1 MPEIL
6 RGNIM
11 SKLYNLGC
19 SFAYGNCVPEK
30 NKLCDTHKSP
40 GTFIAKHL
48 GYEEVNLA
56 CNGNSL
62 DGVLRRLYTWPFEK
76 DGLVLIGV
84 PPAGRFQIVHP
95 TEQHTN
101 KERNFKAKLFGG
113 NREAEECIKYAYT
126 KGPVNHLQQTLNRKI
141 LKVFPDYFYSIKW
154 AGEKIKH
161 IDVNETASYLLNFNL
176 VKIQT
181 RLKELGLKYYL
192 YNSIG
197 FNYKPINQ
205 ETIELQKQVDLS
217 SYYEPENDMFS
228 LVKTDE
234 KYQLAD
240 GDLHPNHLAYDI
252 WSKGF
257 IEWLNGKQ

>member
-1 MPEIL
+1 
-6 RGNIM
+6 M

-48 GYEEVNLA
+48 GMEEVNLA
-56 CNGNSL
+56 VNGNSL
-62 DGVLRRLYTWPFEK
+62 DGVLRRLYTYDFEK
-76 DGLVLIGV
+76 DGIILIGV
-84 PPAGRFQIVHP
+84 PPAGRFQIVSYQ
-95 TEQHTN
+95 EQVHN
-101 KERNFKAKLFGG
+101 KIRGGQAERTGKSVSAK
-113 NREAEECIKYAYT
+113 ECIKYGFS
-126 KGPVNHLQQTLNRKI
+126 KGPGGHDDFFKT
-141 LKVFPDYFYSIKW
+141 SKW
-154 AGEKIKH
+154 PELPEKHMKMDI
-161 IDVNETASYLLNFNL
+161 NETASYLLNFNL

-197 FNYKPINQ
+197 FNYKPINR
-205 ETIELQKQVDLS
+205 ETIQLQKQVDLS
-217 SYYEPENDMFS
+217 SYYKPESDMFAIIKS
-228 LVKTDE
+228 DS
-234 KYQLAD
+234 KYELAD
-240 GDLHPNHLAYDI
+240 GDQHPNHLAYEV

>member
-1 MPEIL
+1 
-6 RGNIM
+6 M

-30 NKLCDTHKSP
+30 NKLCDTHISP
-40 GTFIAKHL
+40 GTLIAKHL

-76 DGLVLIGV
+76 DGIILIGI
-84 PPAGRFQIVHP
+84 PPAGRFQVVHQRQ
-95 TEQHTN
+95 QHTT
-101 KERNFKAKLFGG
+101 KERNSKSKLFGR
-113 NREAEECIKYAYT
+113 NTEAEECIKYAYT
-126 KGPVNHLQQTLNRKI
+126 KGPQT
-141 LKVFPDYFYSIKW
+141 VFPDFFYSIKW
-154 AGEKIKH
+154 AGENIKH
-161 IDVNETASYLLNFNL
+161 MDINETASYLLNFNL
-176 VKIQT
+176 VKIQA

-197 FNYKPINQ
+197 FNYKPTNP
-205 ETIELQKQVDLS
+205 ETILLQKQVDLS

-228 LVKTDE
+228 LVKSDE

-240 GDLHPNHLAYDI
+240 GDLHPNHLAYEV
-252 WSKGF
+252 WAKGF